1 MLGIILHLPELSTW
15 MDWLSL
21 ATVNDIVAVALI
33 VTLLVL
39 AMLFVSFFLA
49 DKLRRKS
56 RPKKGNGS

>member
-1 MLGIILHLPELSTW
+1 

-21 ATVNDIVAVALI
+21 ATVNDVVAVALI
-33 VTLLVL
+33 ITLLVL
-39 AMLFVSFFLA
+39 AMLFVSLFFA